1 MAGLGE
7 ISLPFTL
14 GGEETSPEETSPFAL
29 RLDAAMRPWN
39 VQGTATATFL
49 AGYGSS
55 YGTPVHVT
63 FKQRLVSSMLPWGG

>member
-1 MAGLGE
+1 MTGLGE

-14 GGEETSPEETSPFAL
+14 GGEETSPFAL
-29 RLDAAMRPWN
+29 RLNAAMKPWN
-39 VQGTATATFL
+39 VQGTVTASFPV

-55 YGTPVHVT
+55 YGTPAHVT